1 MKKNYKKPEMKSVKL
16 IAAETLMT
24 ASRFTVSDSDEAAVD
39 DASNFYSN
47 QESEH
52 DIWGNSGNS
61 IW

>member
-39 DASNFYSN
+39 DASSFYSN